1 MKNRKK
7 RKNVRFKSS
16 WSYLQSKQRIEEMR
30 PEDLVIYIHRAE
42 KEALPFIK
50 EMKAS
55 PLAAQFILA
64 QYTHVLVTGSNSF
77 STESAMNAANIVL
90 SLWKG
95 GIYIPSPQYPF
106 TLEETLQEMQGN
118 LKAKKDYS
126 DYFQAFIPS
135 GRERPRGI
143 EHVSG
148 GIVKHPDTNLWQ
160 IWMIVDG
167 PCGYLGAYRDPKEAQ
182 RYLEEFVR
190 LAIRGGIEADSK
202 ALVKKALSHGDG
214 LPKQIPF
221 DMMTYLMEHIHLYKI
236 QL

>member
-7 RKNVRFKSS
+7 QKNIRFKSS
-16 WSYLQSKQRIEEMR
+16 WSHQSSKQQIDEMK
-30 PEDLVIYIHRAE
+30 PEDLVVYIHRAE
-42 KEALPFIK
+42 KEALPVIK
-50 EMKAS
+50 EMKVS
-55 PLAAQFILA
+55 PVAAQFILA
-64 QYTHVLVTGSNSF
+64 QYTHVLVTGSNRL
-77 STESAMNAANIVL
+77 STESAMNAANKVL
-90 SLWKG
+90 SLWKD
-95 GIYIPSPQYPF
+95 GIYIPGSQYPF
-106 TLEETLQEMQGN
+106 TLEETLQEMQGD
-118 LKAKKDYS
+118 LRAKKDYS

-135 GRERPRGI
+135 IKEQPRGK

-148 GIVKHPDTNLWQ
+148 GIVKHPETNLWQ

-202 ALVKKALSHGDG
+202 ALVEKALSHGDG

-221 DMMTYLMEHIHLYKI
+221 DMMAYLMEHIHLYKI